1 MKPSHVLII
10 GLDGATF
17 DLARPWMAA
26 GHLPNLARL
35 HQQGASGAL
44 QSTIHPIT
52 GAAWPSFM
60 TGANQGQHSVY
71 DFVRRRPGTY
81 ELELMYGSH
90 IAVPTLFELVG
101 QAGLPVISLN
111 VPITY
116 PPRLVNGVMVSGLF
130 AQPSPDIAY
139 PRPVYDE
146 LHALEGE
153 YIISP
158 AYNAYA
164 RDPRQDYL
172 DQLHRMTRIHLRA
185 MRHLLATRPWQL
197 GMVVFTATDL
207 AQHAFWADME
217 AGQGA
222 FAEAILNIY
231 RQVDAAVGDLL
242 TDLPPETLVV
252 LMSDHGAGPLDSF
265 VQLNRWLYQQ
275 GFLKFRP
282 GRTSWRAKVVRAAWA
297 AWRRV
302 LPPKLIG
309 AIRARVGK
317 RYNQVRDQMESTL
330 FSTRIDWP
338 HTQVFALGACGNLFL
353 NVKGREPE
361 GVVEPGAHYD
371 QVCAD
376 VTARL
381 MQLTDPL
388 TGQKLVENVL
398 RGHEVYAGPHAH
410 HAPDLV
416 ILWKDYR
423 YWGRGRYDFDDLEVF
438 RRRPK
443 WDFSELPLTCTHR
456 MNGLVFLAG
465 PNIRA
470 GHMLTGARIV
480 DVTPTLLAALGLPIP
495 DYMDGR
501 VLHEAFV
508 VPPQAAISNQAG
520 QAPVADSGYTAE
532 EAAEIEEHLKSLGYL

>member
-1 MKPSHVLII
+1 MKPSHVFII

-17 DLARPWMAA
+17 DLVRPWMIA

-35 HQQGASGAL
+35 HIQGVSGEL

-101 QAGLPVISLN
+101 QVGLPVISLN

-116 PPRLVNGVMVSGLF
+116 PPRPINGVLVSGLF
-130 AQPSPDIAY
+130 AQPGPDIAH
-139 PRPVYDE
+139 PRSVYAE
-146 LHALEGE
+146 LYALEND

-172 DQLHRMTRIHLRA
+172 QQLRRMTQIHLRA
-185 MRHLLATRPWQL
+185 MQHLLATRTWQL

-217 AGQGA
+217 AGQGP
-222 FAEAILNIY
+222 FAGAILDIY

-242 TDLPPETLVV
+242 AKLPSETLVIV
-252 LMSDHGAGPLDSF
+252 MSDHGAGPLDSF
-265 VQLNRWLYQQ
+265 VQLNRWLYQE
-275 GFLKFRP
+275 GFLQFRP
-282 GRTSWRAKVVRAAWA
+282 ARTSWPARLVRTAWA
-297 AWRRV
+297 AWRRG
-302 LPPKLIG
+302 LPPKIIG
-309 AIRARVGK
+309 AIRARAGK

-330 FSTRIDWP
+330 FSTRIDWAR
-338 HTQVFALGACGNLFL
+338 TRVFALGACGNLFV
-353 NVKGREPE
+353 NVKGREPN
-361 GVVEPGAHYD
+361 GVVEPGAEYD
-371 QVCAD
+371 QVCAA

-381 MQLTDPL
+381 LELADPL
-388 TGQKLVENVL
+388 TGQKLVAQVL
-398 RGHEVYAGPHAH
+398 RGQEVYSGPHVH
-410 HAPDLV
+410 NAPDLV
-416 ILWKDYR
+416 IIWKDYR
-423 YWGRGRYDFDDLEVF
+423 YWGRGRYDFDDPEVF

-456 MNGLVFLAG
+456 MNGLVFFVG
-465 PNIRA
+465 PNVRHA
-470 GHMLTGARIV
+470 STLTGARIV
-480 DVTPTLLAALGLPIP
+480 DVTPTVLAALGLPIP

-501 VLHEAFV
+501 VLTDVFMT
-508 VPPQAAISNQAG
+508 PPAVTTSAQISGVQT
-520 QAPVADSGYTAE
+520 ADSGYTAD